1 MSRQPHTLFSTW
13 THTLNVSNVH
23 HWVRI
28 PHCAINEHGCA
39 HIHILSHALSRKALL
54 GWSGLLTIKGT
65 VYSKIGNTFFPEVM
79 TRLLKIIRRPQI
91 TVRKEVGNY
100 SWRRGLLSK
109 IANIAAPLRR
119 MPCLNSVPSQALA
132 RYPWVSAHFLLHDAF
147 FNNGLMISVKRH
159 YCWLYSD
166 VFLLVPSSSLILE
179 RWPTCLQLIPPKLC
193 NPQRRNHQHLLFK
206 DW

>member
-1 MSRQPHTLFSTW
+1 MEELYVLFTTWINEEIVGSIGKGQHTPVRHMSRQPHTLFSTW

-39 HIHILSHALSRKALL
+39 HIHISSHALSRKALL
-54 GWSGLLTIKGT
+54 GWRGLLTINGT
-65 VYSKIGNTFFPEVM
+65 VYSKIRNTFFPEVM

-100 SWRRGLLSK
+100 SWRRGLLSE

-119 MPCLNSVPSQALA
+119 MPCLNSVPSQARA
-132 RYPWVSAHFLLHDAF
+132 RYPWVSAHFLLHDA
-147 FNNGLMISVKRH
+147 VDK
-159 YCWLYSD
+159 
-166 VFLLVPSSSLILE
+166 
-179 RWPTCLQLIPPKLC
+179 
-193 NPQRRNHQHLLFK
+193 
-206 DW
+206 